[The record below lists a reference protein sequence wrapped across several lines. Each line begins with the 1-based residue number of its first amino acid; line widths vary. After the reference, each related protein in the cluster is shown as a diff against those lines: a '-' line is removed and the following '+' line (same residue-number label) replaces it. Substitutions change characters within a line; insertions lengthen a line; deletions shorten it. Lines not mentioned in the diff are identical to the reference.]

1 MAYLDGIPKAEPIL
15 LEPIVDKV
23 NCPNAYTGSVI
34 GDLNKRRGMIMGMDA
49 IEDNGQLITAEVP
62 MVEVGRYLSDLRS
75 ITQGQASYESR
86 FYDMIQ
92 LRNI

>member
-1 MAYLDGIPKAEPIL
+1 
-15 LEPIVDKV
+15 
-23 NCPNAYTGSVI
+23 
-34 GDLNKRRGMIMGMDA
+34 MGMDA